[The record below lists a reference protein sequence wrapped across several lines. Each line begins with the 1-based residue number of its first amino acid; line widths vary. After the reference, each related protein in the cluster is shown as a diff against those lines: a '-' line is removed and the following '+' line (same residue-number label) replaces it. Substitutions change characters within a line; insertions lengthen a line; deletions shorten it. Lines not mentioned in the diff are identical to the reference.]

1 MGEHQAVPPEPRRL
15 ANAPAIAAAVEL
27 KPGRYP
33 GKSTQ
38 QLYRDAVAT
47 LLHEVP
53 QARAHL
59 DGLLAPPRDMSGPQP
74 DTFFHEKLTEELGI
88 TPRLSVMLNAGG
100 ATYGYMVQH
109 AALAISAGMAEAVVC
124 VGAGRF
130 DKMSPATA
138 AQMVRNACHEDFEF
152 LYGAAIPALYAQYA
166 TRYMHDADVTERDLA
181 AVSVSARAWAL
192 RNPMAITHAKGPIT
206 IEDVVNSRM
215 IASPLHYLDCSIPC
229 DGGGAVLVTSGQLA
243 RQLTGQP
250 AYILGMGQH
259 HGHGYVSQS
268 PNLTPVGITE
278 SSRAAFSMS
287 GLTPSEIQHAQL
299 YDAFSFNPLML
310 LERLGFTTPGR
321 AADWFHSG
329 RTSPDGDFPV
339 NTYGGLI
346 GYGHTGDSS
355 GMSMLV
361 EGARQVMGRDPDRQ
375 VAADTALIH
384 TYGGMLAEHCT
395 LILGRHAE

>member
-1 MGEHQAVPPEPRRL
+1 M
-15 ANAPAIAAAVEL
+15 EL

-33 GKSTQ
+33 EKSTQ
-38 QLYRDAVAT
+38 QLYRDAITA
-47 LLHEVP
+47 LLAEVP
-53 QARAHL
+53 AVRGRL
-59 DGLLAPPRDMSGPQP
+59 DGLLAPPRDMGGPHP
-74 DTFFHEKLTEELGI
+74 DTFFHEKLMEELGI

-109 AALAISAGMAEAVVC
+109 AALAISAGMAEAVLC

-130 DKMSPATA
+130 EKMSPATA

-152 LYGAAIPALYAQYA
+152 LYGAAIPGLYAQYA
-166 TRYMHDADVTERDLA
+166 TRYLHDTGLGEEDLA

-192 RNPMAITHAKGPIT
+192 RNPMAITHTKGEIS
-206 IEDVVNSRM
+206 IEDVLTSRM
-215 IASPLHYLDCSIPC
+215 IASPLRYLSCSIPC
-229 DGGGAVLVTSGQLA
+229 DGGGAVLVTRGDLA
-243 RQLTGQP
+243 RQLTDQP

-268 PNLTPVGITE
+268 PGMAPVGITE
-278 SSRAAFSMS
+278 SGRAAFAMAEL
-287 GLTPSEIQHAQL
+287 GHDDIQHAQL

-310 LERLGFTTPGR
+310 LDKLGFATPDV
-321 AADWFHSG
+321 AAEWFRSG
-329 RTSPDGDFPV
+329 RTSPGGDFPV

-346 GYGHTGDSS
+346 GYGHTGDAS

-361 EGARQVMGRDPDRQ
+361 EGARQVMGAYPDRQ

-384 TYGGMLAEHCT
+384 TYGGMMAEHCT
-395 LILGRHAE
+395 LILGREAA

>member
-1 MGEHQAVPPEPRRL
+1 MSGPL
-15 ANAPAIAAAVEL
+15 ADSPAIAAAVEL

-33 GKSTQ
+33 ETSTH
-38 QLYRDAVAT
+38 QLYRNVVDA

-53 QARAHL
+53 DARRHL
-59 DGLLAPPRDMSGPQP
+59 DGLLTPPRDMGGPQP
-74 DTFFHEKLTEELGI
+74 DTFFHEKLVEELGI

-100 ATYGYMVQH
+100 ATYGYMVQY
-109 AALAISAGMAEAVVC
+109 AALAISAGMAEAVLC
-124 VGAGRF
+124 IGAGKF
-130 DKMSPATA
+130 EKMSPATA

-166 TRYMHDADVTERDLA
+166 TRYLHDTGTNERDLA
-181 AVSVSARAWAL
+181 AVSVAARAWAQL
-192 RNPMAITHAKGPIT
+192 NPNAITHTKGAIT
-206 IEDVVNSRM
+206 VDDVLASPM

-229 DGGGAVLVTSGQLA
+229 DGGGAVLVTTGALA
-243 RQLTGQP
+243 RELTPQP

-268 PNLTPVGITE
+268 PKLAPIGAAE
-278 SSRAAFSMS
+278 SGRAAFTMS
-287 GLTPSEIQHAQL
+287 GLTPSDIQHAQL
-299 YDAFSFNPLML
+299 YDAFSFNPLIL
-310 LERLGFTTPGR
+310 LEQLDFTKPGK

-329 RTSPDGDFPV
+329 RTSPGGDFPI

-361 EGARQVMGRDPDRQ
+361 EGARQVMGADPVRQ
-375 VAADTALIH
+375 VTAETALVH
-384 TYGGMLAEHCT
+384 TYGGMMAEHST
-395 LILGRHAE
+395 LILGRQAA

>member
-1 MGEHQAVPPEPRRL
+1 M
-15 ANAPAIAAAVEL
+15 
-27 KPGRYP
+27 
-33 GKSTQ
+33 
-38 QLYRDAVAT
+38 
-47 LLHEVP
+47 
-53 QARAHL
+53 
-59 DGLLAPPRDMSGPQP
+59 
-74 DTFFHEKLTEELGI
+74 EELGI

-109 AALAISAGMAEAVVC
+109 AALAISAGMAEAVLC
-124 VGAGRF
+124 VGAGKF
-130 DKMSPATA
+130 EKMSPSSA

-152 LYGAAIPALYAQYA
+152 LYGAAIPGLYAQYA
-166 TRYMHDADVTERDLA
+166 TRYLHDTGLGERDLA

-192 RNPMAITHAKGPIT
+192 RNPMAITHTRGKIT
-206 IEDVVNSRM
+206 IEDVLSSRM

-229 DGGGAVLVTSGQLA
+229 DGGGAILVTSGSVA
-243 RQLTGQP
+243 RELTDQP

-268 PNLTPVGITE
+268 PGLVPTGIAE
-278 SSRAAFSMS
+278 AGQAAFAMS
-287 GLTPSEIQHAQL
+287 GLGPRDIQHAQL

-310 LERLGFTTPGR
+310 LDKLGFATPEQ

-329 RTSPDGDFPV
+329 RTSPGGDFPV

-346 GYGHTGDSS
+346 GYGHTGDAS

-361 EGARQVMGRDPDRQ
+361 EGARQVMGADPDRQ
-375 VAADTALIH
+375 VPAETALIH

-395 LILGRHAE
+395 LILGRHAP